1 MTKARRENS
10 DTQFLIYIDSIENY
24 RFYVDKKIFEKF
36 TKSTKK
42 IKRDFVK
49 VRKCHMYDIL
59 SYV

>member
-1 MTKARRENS
+1 MTKARRKNS

-24 RFYVDKKIFEKF
+24 RFHVDKKIFEKF
-36 TKSTKK
+36 TKSANKK

-59 SYV
+59 